1 MIKHFNSLS
10 CLPNW
15 GNGRDVKTLSKAIV
29 AFAFESAESA
39 STALKVSYKDM
50 VAALQKML
58 ITQLARCE
66 TKAGRESSSSNGTM
80 ALIFNLATNSLSPPP
95 KTTST
100 SAAAK
105 LAGPAPVLANDNP
118 S

>member
-1 MIKHFNSLS
+1 M
-10 CLPNW
+10 
-15 GNGRDVKTLSKAIV
+15 